1 MKEALIWEQGG
12 RTTILF
18 TKTILSIESD
28 KNENPNIKSNIRIC
42 VDFLDEPI
50 VAALS
55 IDEILIKLEINQE

>member
-18 TKTILSIESD
+18 TKTILSIEND
-28 KNENPNIKSNIRIC
+28 KSENPNIKTSSRIV
-42 VDFLDEPI
+42 VDYLDEPI

-55 IDEILIKLEINQE
+55 IDEILRKLEINQE

>member
-28 KNENPNIKSNIRIC
+28 KSENPNIKSNCKIC
-42 VDFLDEPI
+42 VDYLDDPI

-55 IDEILIKLEINQE
+55 IDEILKKLEINQE

>member
-28 KNENPNIKSNIRIC
+28 KSENPNVKAGCNIC
-42 VDFLDEPI
+42 VDYLDETI
-50 VAALS
+50 VTSLS
-55 IDEILIKLEINQE
+55 IDEILRKLEINQE

>member
-28 KNENPNIKSNIRIC
+28 KTENPNVKSACKIC
-42 VDFLDEPI
+42 VDYLDEPI
-50 VAALS
+50 NCSLPIEEVLR
-55 IDEILIKLEINQE
+55 LLEINQE